1 MALTVDKCSRCR
13 EVRELYPRP
22 NSAICFSCIERTEMR
37 EYSFKPKSDKELRE
51 LLKIKDE

>member
-1 MALTVDKCSRCR
+1 MALTVDKCGGCG
-13 EVRELYPRP
+13 EIRELYPRP
-22 NSAICFSCIERTEMR
+22 NGALCFSCIRKAEPR